1 MDHADGED
9 LAVDEVPANRES
21 EGKAKMKK
29 FFTVSISIAL
39 LFCFS
44 AGSGIAQ
51 EEASAEENPQKKNG
65 LADFLSG
72 NLDTL
77 MKANNIFFPS
87 KKKPTSEGEAAG
99 EAAGETEEATEELFT
114 LNFNNAGIDNVLKFI
129 SDMTGKVVMRDD
141 GVQGQITIIVPEQVN
156 EEQAMRFIEQAFAL
170 KKFTLHETDSVL
182 LVLPTNVA
190 KQMGLEVD
198 IGMAEEP
205 GSPRMKT
212 QIVEIE
218 HANAGQL
225 KEDLKELISENA
237 MMIADPRT
245 NQLIITDSGT
255 NIARLTTI
263 IKELDRAE
271 EGSDII
277 TKIFPLKYTD
287 ASQLASALDQMML
300 HMNMKPGAQPQKG
313 PQASPTKILADTIT
327 NCLIVSGPEKDLA
340 VIRNFVDTLD
350 RSGASG
356 LETTTI
362 KLNEA
367 DANEL
372 AEELNRVLRRRKSG
386 FHETM
391 IGADEWTNSIIVS
404 GYPEDIETV
413 KRLAKQ
419 LDERKSADKDTRV
432 YVLEEADCT
441 VLSDTL
447 SSVLTQSGGGYS
459 YYRRYYGRGDDED
472 EPQITEDTRLNAL
485 VITAKREDFE
495 MIEAL
500 IEKLD
505 VALPESKEEPRIY
518 PLQYADARDVADL
531 LSELFSDRENTF
543 GGFFFMSRTS
553 SISGLSGKIKAIADP
568 ATNSVVVI
576 ASSPR
581 GFEVVEGLLKDLDRV
596 SPEFGSTMVVELK
609 HANAEELA
617 ESLTS
622 LFEEDPRRRGRSM
635 YSFFGRGGG
644 TEDREISNLVGNVRV
659 VADNRTNSLMVTTP
673 KQNMD
678 PVKKIIEQLDR
689 PTSQVLVDILI
700 VELSSDSDRN
710 LGIQW
715 GEEDGRVEGSAN
727 FRFQTPFLEQD
738 FAETGERFR
747 STTLTN
753 SQFSAVLNILAKS
766 NNTNVVARPNILTA
780 NNKEARV
787 NVGREIQYFTQLE
800 STETGTLQETD
811 FRDVGLTLVVTPQVN
826 ESTLDG
832 ATGVVTLDITVTT
845 GDQALDV
852 AGLPAGLQAFT
863 NREVETNVTVEH
875 GMTVVLSG
883 VIDETWTDSEQGIPG
898 LSKIPLLGNVFK
910 NKRKIRTKT
919 ELITFITPTILD
931 TSEQIQEVTDR
942 HMDTES
948 YQYWLEHKEELE
960 IKKQLQ
966 RQSRADR
973 E

>member
-1 MDHADGED
+1 MVED
-9 LAVDEVPANRES
+9 EEGHAVDKVSKRRED
-21 EGKAKMKK
+21 EGKRKMSKK
-29 FFTVSISIAL
+29 TILKTSILFIF

-44 AGSGIAQ
+44 TVSGIAQ
-51 EEASAEENPQKKNG
+51 ETGSTSDSTPKKNG
-65 LADFLSG
+65 LANFLSG

-77 MKANNIFFPS
+77 MKANNIFFPT
-87 KKKPTSEGEAAG
+87 KKKPDSEEAAT
-99 EAAGETEEATEELFT
+99 EATEEATEELFT

-141 GVQGQITIIVPEQVN
+141 GVQGQITIIVPEQIN
-156 EEQAMRFIEQAFAL
+156 QEQAMRLIEQAFAL
-170 KKFTLHETDSVL
+170 KNLTIHETDSVL
-182 LVLPTNVA
+182 IVLPTSVA

-198 IGMAEEP
+198 IGVSEEP
-205 GSPRMKT
+205 ASPRMKT
-212 QIVEIE
+212 QIVELE
-218 HANAGQL
+218 HASAVQL
-225 KEDLKELISENA
+225 KEDLKPLMSENA

-263 IKELDRAE
+263 IEELDRAE
-271 EGSDII
+271 EGSDIV
-277 TKIFPLKYTD
+277 TKIFPLNYTD
-287 ASQLASALDQMML
+287 ASQLATALDQMML
-300 HMNMKPGAQPQKG
+300 HLNMKPGAQPKQA
-313 PQASPTKILADTIT
+313 PQASPTKILADSVT
-327 NCLIVSGPEKDLA
+327 NCLIVSGPEKDVN
-340 VIRNFVDTLD
+340 VIKDFIDTLD
-350 RSGASG
+350 RSGTTG

-362 KLNEA
+362 KLREA
-367 DANEL
+367 NANDL

-391 IGADEWTNSIIVS
+391 IAADEWTNSIIVS
-404 GYPEDIETV
+404 GYPEDVETV

-419 LDERKSADKDTRV
+419 LDETKTANKETRV
-432 YVLEEADCT
+432 YVLQEADCT

-447 SSVLTQSGGGYS
+447 SSVLTEGGGAYN
-459 YYRRYYGRGDDED
+459 YFRRYYGRGGDDD

-531 LSELFSDRENTF
+531 LTELFSDRENTF

-553 SISGLSGKIKAIADP
+553 TISGLSGKIKAIADP

-622 LFEEDPRRRGRSM
+622 LFEEDPRRRGRSI

-644 TEDREISNLVGNVRV
+644 TEDREISNLIGNVRV

-673 KQNMD
+673 KQNME
-678 PVKKIIEQLDR
+678 PVRRIIQQLDR
-689 PTSQVLVDILI
+689 ATSQVLVDILI
-700 VELSSDSDRN
+700 VELSSDSDRD

-715 GEEDGRVEGSAN
+715 GGEDGRVEGSAN
-727 FRFQTPFLEQD
+727 FQFQTPFLERD
-738 FAETGERFR
+738 FAETGDRFR
-747 STTLTN
+747 STTLT
-753 SQFSAVLNILAKS
+753 SSEFDAVLNILAKS
-766 NNTNVVARPNILTA
+766 SNTNVVARPNILTA

-787 NVGREIQYFTQLE
+787 NVGKEIQYFTKLE
-800 STETGTLQETD
+800 PTETGTLQETD

-826 ESTLDG
+826 ESTLKG

-852 AGLPAGLQAFT
+852 AGLAAGLQAFT
-863 NREVETNVTVEH
+863 NREVETNVTVEN

-883 VIDETWTDSEQGIPG
+883 VIDETWTDAEQGVPG
-898 LSKIPLLGNVFK
+898 LSKIPILGNIFRST
-910 NKRKIRTKT
+910 RKIRTKT

-931 TSEQIQEVTDR
+931 TSEQMQDVTDR
-942 HMDTES
+942 HMQTES
-948 YQYWLEHKEELE
+948 YQYWLEHQKKLKAERELR
-960 IKKQLQ
+960 
-966 RQSRADR
+966 RQSKAGGR
-973 E
+973 